1 MTVIRNADARRTETP
16 NGVMTT
22 LASPT
27 QGGAGTAM
35 WRVDMLPGR
44 EGPLHAFDTEQVW
57 TFVEGGATVRLGDE
71 KLTVTAGDTLVM
83 PADVT
88 RQVFTEPDH
97 GFVAVVVAPAGSQVY
112 NPDGQGP
119 QDPCDLAPKAAERL
133 VPPWVR

>member
-1 MTVIRNADARRTETP
+1 MTLILAKDRRRTETP

-27 QGGAGTAM
+27 QGGAGTVM

-57 TFVEGGATVRLGDE
+57 TFVEGGATVQLGDE
-71 KLTVTAGDTLVM
+71 KLTATVGDSLVM
-83 PADVT
+83 PADVI
-88 RQVFTEPDH
+88 RQVFTDH
-97 GFVAVVVAPAGSQVY
+97 GFAAVVVAPAGGQAY
-112 NPDGQGP
+112 NPDGKGAE
-119 QDPCDLAPKAAERL
+119 DACDLAPKADERL